1 MLTDKAYVQQL
12 AEFLPNIETGNDFRL
27 NTETALVAPIS
38 RAFAVKVAYT
48 IHFDNLPEPGFKK
61 TDRVLSS
68 GIQVTHQGRGG
79 RIAGSDALSKGPE
92 ASA

>member
-68 GIQVTHQGRGG
+68 GIQVTY
-79 RIAGSDALSKGPE
+79 
-92 ASA
+92 